1 MSEAGQAGK
10 VPPDELVLRAHPR
23 PVTRFS
29 RKLLIGVAA
38 IGSALVFGTTL
49 IALNPPSFRSKGQGK
64 ELYNIDRK
72 PTADGLS
79 VLPRTYG
86 EMNKSVP
93 QLGPPMAGDL
103 GPPTVRA
110 EREAGIASPQGNE
123 RLAFRPNSEDD
134 AERAERL
141 RLARQAQQARKP
153 ACSSGFRSSRMR
165 PWTERLKRLVRPC
178 QLMTSCGASTSIQSA
193 TRIISSASWTS

>member
-123 RLAFRPNSEDD
+123 RLVFRPNSEDD
-134 AERAERL
+134 AERADEQKQL
-141 RLARQAQQARKP
+141 FTAFYNDLEWWAA
-153 ACSSGFRSSRMR
+153 
-165 PWTERLKRLVRPC
+165 LVRVGHDP
-178 QLMTSCGASTSIQSA
+178 TSKNAKRQRVA
-193 TRIISSASWTS
+193 